1 VSDRPDP
8 EPATAAGNRI
18 RAEAVVRGQVQG
30 VGFRVFAA
38 RTAMGLGLGGW
49 VANEPDGS
57 VRCAVE
63 GPEPAVETFLRGLAQ
78 GPLGSDVAAVE
89 IARLPSAGPFER
101 FEIRSGWHSGD

>member
-1 VSDRPDP
+1 MSDRPDP
-8 EPATAAGNRI
+8 EPATTAGNRI

-38 RTAMGLGLGGW
+38 RTAMGLGLGGLGRQR
-49 VANEPDGS
+49 AGRIGPMRGRGS
-57 VRCAVE
+57 GAGGRDV
-63 GPEPAVETFLRGLAQ
+63 PARARP